1 MMEYDGLFSNHS
13 RRRQQ
18 QRRRTE
24 RPKHHCLLSVATLSF
39 ALAVIMMVVALL
51 SDSVETLDAITT
63 VTATVAA
70 ATATVA
76 AAGGRKDAGI
86 SAVMDSTRQRVF
98 RIGEMIG
105 NSTLPTAIPN
115 EHHGMDHYLL
125 SKEEGETVDYLTVP
139 VTSRSSS
146 ITSMEQYERLI
157 PNVQQEQ
164 DDTNIREL
172 MATTIVSQQHEEEPL
187 IVTPAFMSAT
197 LQDVY
202 PINPRQLTSSDNKP
216 TTTSPTTSLTF
227 SFLGMISICG
237 VISGMIAAKR
247 VSSRLKRQQVDTLQE
262 IWDRRLEDDLAFDM
276 AYTTLS
282 TGSSDVGYG
291 SMASWGGDFE
301 KFDV

>member
-1 MMEYDGLFSNHS
+1 MEYDGLFSNHS

-70 ATATVA
+70 ATVA

-86 SAVMDSTRQRVF
+86 SAVMDSTPQRVF

-105 NSTLPTAIPN
+105 NSTLPTTIPN
-115 EHHGMDHYLL
+115 EHNGMDHYLL
-125 SKEEGETVDYLTVP
+125 SKEEGETDGYLTVP
-139 VTSRSSS
+139 VTSSSSS
-146 ITSMEQYERLI
+146 ITSMEKYERLI
-157 PNVQQEQ
+157 PIVQQEQ

-187 IVTPAFMSAT
+187 IITPAFMSAT

-237 VISGMIAAKR
+237 VIAGMIAAKR